1 MEDLKIGYLYGYYV
15 SKGHSSEGAVY
26 LGTDLEFYS
35 SMHLK
40 TTPYLKTRREAEQ
53 LLQRYK
59 DSFNMIS
66 LDKQYKTRD
75 GCEARVFM
83 LDAGGSYPVLGAIKT
98 SGEIWSSYSWTSEGA
113 SVSGDERGDDLIE
126 VVPEKDVWVCTDE
139 TTGVSNVFKTYPA
152 YLASRPEF
160 TVHKVTLSEENK
172 VQ

>member
-83 LDAGGSYPVLGAIKT
+83 LDAGGSYPVLGAIKA
-98 SGEIWSSYSWTSEGA
+98 SGEMWSSCSWTSEGA

-126 VVPEKDVWVCTDE
+126 VVPEEELWVYTNPCTGRKSLS
-139 TTGVSNVFKTYPA
+139 TSKPTRACLKA
-152 YLASRPEF
+152 Y
-160 TVHKVTLSEENK
+160 TIHKVTLSEENK
-172 VQ
+172 VA